1 MWEAPFTA
9 FDRIIIKDMTGK
21 GDLLFDIGSEP

>member
-9 FDRIIIKDMTGK
+9 FDGISIKDMTGK
-21 GDLLFDIGSEP
+21 GDLLLSMGSEP